1 MITVH
6 RSKKLSGYIS
16 IPGDKSISHR
26 AIIFGSLCV
35 GKSTIKGLLESEDV
49 QRTIEAVRQLG
60 AKVEKKSGKWE
71 VHGFGVGG
79 FTSPENVIDCGNSG
93 TTCRL
98 LMGAISTTPIS
109 AIFVG
114 DKSLSQRPMD
124 RIIEPLSE
132 IGVKCSAREG
142 SFLPLIIEG
151 LSDAMPSDFES
162 KVDSAQVKSAI
173 LLAGLNTR
181 GITKYVERTLTRD
194 HTERMLMFFGGKIKT
209 DKTKNGYAHYLQG
222 LQELKPQEVT
232 VPSDPS
238 SASFFIAAALM
249 VEGSDITI
257 KNICMNETRIGFLKV
272 INKMG
277 ANIEVNNEKT
287 ICGEPVAD
295 LRVRSSRLKGVNVP
309 KNLVASMID
318 EFPILAVLAAVA
330 QGKTEMKGIGE
341 LKVKESNRIFSMAK
355 GLRDCGVVVSYGD
368 DYMTVEGLKEVRGG
382 QSIDTFN
389 DHRIAMSFI
398 CLGQVAQKPIEISE
412 SASIGTS
419 FPGFLEKFKEI
430 GANLSSQTNP

>member
-1 MITVH
+1 MLTVH
-6 RSKKLSGYIS
+6 KSKKLSGFIA

-35 GKSTIKGLLESEDV
+35 GKTTIIGLLESEDV
-49 QRTIEAVRQLG
+49 QRTIKAVRQLG
-60 AKVEKKSGKWE
+60 ARVDKKDGKWE
-71 VHGFGVGG
+71 VDGFGVGG

-98 LMGAISTTPIS
+98 IMGAISTTPIS

-124 RIIEPLSE
+124 RIIEPLGE

-142 SFLPLIIEG
+142 SFLPITLEG
-151 LSDAMPSDFES
+151 ISNAIPCNFEA

-181 GITKYVERTLTRD
+181 GTTKYVERTLTRD
-194 HTERMLMFFGGKIKT
+194 HTERMLMAFGGKIKT
-209 DKTKNGYAHYLQG
+209 EKTENGYVHYVQG
-222 LQELKPQEVT
+222 LQELQPQEIT
-232 VPSDPS
+232 IPSDPS

-272 INKMG
+272 VEMMG
-277 ANIEVNNEKT
+277 ARIEVNNKKN
-287 ICGEPVAD
+287 ICGELVAD
-295 LRVRSSRLKGVNVP
+295 LRVKYSSLRGVKVP
-309 KNLVASMID
+309 GNLVASMID
-318 EFPILAVLAAVA
+318 EFPVLSVLAVLAE
-330 QGKTEMKGIGE
+330 GKTEMKEIGE
-341 LKVKESNRIFSMAK
+341 LKVKESDRILSMAK
-355 GLRDCGVVVSYGD
+355 GLRQCGVEVDFGE
-368 DYMTVEGLKEVRGG
+368 DYMIVKGIKKVRGG
-382 QSIDTFN
+382 QLINTFN

-398 CLGQVAQKPIEISE
+398 CLGQVSQKPIMINETT
-412 SASIGTS
+412 SINTS
-419 FPGFLEKFKEI
+419 FPGFIEKFKEI
-430 GANLSSQTNP
+430 GANLSNQTNQ

>member
-1 MITVH
+1 MITVY

-35 GKSTIKGLLESEDV
+35 GKTTITGLLESEDV
-49 QRTIEAVRQLG
+49 QRTIVAVRQLG
-60 AKVEKKSGKWE
+60 AKVEKKNDKWE
-71 VHGFGVGG
+71 IHGFGVGG

-98 LMGAISTTPIS
+98 LMGAVSTTPVS

-114 DKSLSQRPMD
+114 DKSLSKRPMD

-142 SFLPLIIEG
+142 SFLPITLEG
-151 LSDAMPSDFES
+151 ISSAIPSDFES
-162 KVDSAQVKSAI
+162 KVDSAQVKSAV
-173 LLAGLNTR
+173 LLAGLNCR
-181 GITKYVERTLTRD
+181 GTTKYVERTLTRD
-194 HTERMLMFFGGKIKT
+194 HTERMLIFFGGKINTQKT
-209 DKTKNGYAHYLQG
+209 EDGYAHYLEG
-222 LQELKPQEVT
+222 LQELKPQEIT
-232 VPSDPS
+232 IPSDPS

-277 ANIEVNNEKT
+277 ARVEVNNKKT
-287 ICGEPVAD
+287 LCGEPVAD
-295 LRVRSSRLKGVNVP
+295 LRVKSSPLKGVEVP
-309 KNLVASMID
+309 KNIVASMID
-318 EFPILAVLAAVA
+318 EFPILAVLATLAK
-330 QGKTEMKGIGE
+330 GKTEMKGIGE
-341 LKVKESNRIFSMAK
+341 LRVKESNRIISMAS
-355 GLRDCGVVVSYGD
+355 GLRDCGVDVSFGD
-368 DYMTVEGLKEVRGG
+368 DYMTVEGMREVKGG
-382 QSIDTFN
+382 QLINTFN

-398 CLGQVAQKPIEISE
+398 CLGQVTRKPLQISE
-412 SASIGTS
+412 STSIGTS
-419 FPGFLEKFKEI
+419 FPGFIEKFKEI
-430 GANLSSQTNP
+430 GAKLSSQKNQ

>member
-1 MITVH
+1 MLTVH
-6 RSKKLSGYIS
+6 KSKKLSGFIA

-35 GKSTIKGLLESEDV
+35 GKTTIIGLLESEDV
-49 QRTIEAVRQLG
+49 QRTIKAVRQLG
-60 AKVEKKSGKWE
+60 ARVDKKDGKWE
-71 VHGFGVGG
+71 VDGFGVGG

-98 LMGAISTTPIS
+98 IMGAISTTPIS

-124 RIIEPLSE
+124 RIIEPLGE

-142 SFLPLIIEG
+142 SFLPITLEG
-151 LSDAMPSDFES
+151 ISNAIPCNFEA

-181 GITKYVERTLTRD
+181 GTTKYVERTLTRD
-194 HTERMLMFFGGKIKT
+194 HTERMLMAFGGKIKT
-209 DKTKNGYAHYLQG
+209 EKTENGYVHYVQG
-222 LQELKPQEVT
+222 LQELQPQEIT
-232 VPSDPS
+232 IPSDPS

-272 INKMG
+272 VEMMG
-277 ANIEVNNEKT
+277 ARIEVNNKKN
-287 ICGEPVAD
+287 ICGELVAD
-295 LRVRSSRLKGVNVP
+295 LRVKYSSLRGVKVP
-309 KNLVASMID
+309 GNLVASMID
-318 EFPILAVLAAVA
+318 EFPVLSVLAVLAE
-330 QGKTEMKGIGE
+330 GKTEMKEIGE
-341 LKVKESNRIFSMAK
+341 LKVKESDRILSMAK
-355 GLRDCGVVVSYGD
+355 GLRQCGVEVDFGE
-368 DYMTVEGLKEVRGG
+368 DYMIVKGIKKVRGG
-382 QSIDTFN
+382 QLINTFN

-398 CLGQVAQKPIEISE
+398 CLGQVSQKPIMINETT
-412 SASIGTS
+412 SINTS
-419 FPGFLEKFKEI
+419 FPGFIEKFKEI
-430 GANLSSQTNP
+430 GANLSN

>member
-6 RSKKLSGYIS
+6 KSKKLSGFIA

-35 GKSTIKGLLESEDV
+35 GKTTIMGLLESEDV

-60 AKVEKKSGKWE
+60 AKVDKKDGRWE
-71 VHGFGVGG
+71 VQGFGVGG
-79 FTSPENVIDCGNSG
+79 FTSPESVIDCGNSG

-98 LMGAISTTPIS
+98 IMGAISTTPIS

-132 IGVKCSAREG
+132 IGVRCSAREG
-142 SFLPLIIEG
+142 CFLPITLEG
-151 LSDAMPSDFES
+151 VSSAIPSNFEA

-173 LLAGLNTR
+173 LLAGLNSR
-181 GITKYVERTLTRD
+181 GTTKYVEKTLTRD
-194 HTERMLMFFGGKIKT
+194 HTERMLLSFGGKIKT
-209 DKTKNGYAHYLQG
+209 EKTENGYAHYLEG
-222 LQELKPQEVT
+222 LQELKPQEIT

-272 INKMG
+272 VEMMG
-277 ANIEVNNEKT
+277 ARIEANNKRN
-287 ICGEPVAD
+287 ICGELVAD
-295 LRVRSSRLKGVNVP
+295 LRVKYSSLRGVKVP
-309 KNLVASMID
+309 GSLVSSMID
-318 EFPILAVLAAVA
+318 EFPVLSVLAALA
-330 QGKTEMKGIGE
+330 EGKTEMKEIGE
-341 LKVKESNRIFSMAK
+341 LKLKESDRIFSMA
-355 GLRDCGVVVSYGD
+355 
-368 DYMTVEGLKEVRGG
+368 EGLKQCGVDVDFGEDYMIVKGMKKVRGG
-382 QSIDTFN
+382 QLINTFN

-398 CLGQVAQKPIEISE
+398 CLGQVAQTPIKINETT
-412 SASIGTS
+412 SINTS
-419 FPGFLEKFKEI
+419 FPEFIEKFKEI
-430 GANLSSQTNP
+430 GANLSNQTNQ

>member
-6 RSKKLSGYIS
+6 KSKKLSGFIA

-35 GKSTIKGLLESEDV
+35 GKTTIVGLLESEDV
-49 QRTIEAVRQLG
+49 HRTIEAVRQLG
-60 AKVEKKSGKWE
+60 ARVDKKDDKWE

-98 LMGAISTTPIS
+98 IMGAISTTPIS
-109 AIFVG
+109 AVFVG

-132 IGVKCSAREG
+132 IGVKCSSREG
-142 SFLPLIIEG
+142 SFLPITLEG
-151 LSDAMPSDFES
+151 ISSAMPGSFEA
-162 KVDSAQVKSAI
+162 KVDSAQVKSAM

-194 HTERMLMFFGGKIKT
+194 HTERMLMYFGGKIKT
-209 DKTKNGYAHYLQG
+209 KKTENGYAHYVQG

-272 INKMG
+272 VELMG
-277 ANIEVNNEKT
+277 ARIEVNNKKN

-295 LRVRSSRLKGVNVP
+295 LRVKHSSLRGVKVP
-309 KNLVASMID
+309 GNLVASMID
-318 EFPILAVLAAVA
+318 EFPVLSVLAALA
-330 QGKTEMKGIGE
+330 EGKTEMKEIGE
-341 LKVKESNRIFSMAK
+341 LKVKESDRILSMAK
-355 GLRDCGVVVSYGD
+355 GLRQCGVEVDFGE
-368 DYMTVEGLKEVRGG
+368 DYMIVKGIKKVRGG
-382 QSIDTFN
+382 QLINTFN

-398 CLGQVAQKPIEISE
+398 CLGQVAQNPIKISE
-412 SASIGTS
+412 ITSISTS
-419 FPGFLEKFKEI
+419 FPEFIEKFKEI
-430 GANLSSQTNP
+430 GANLSNHTNQ